1 MKTHGMLDKAR
12 HIGVVRVNL
21 ATFRSKEKAMNT
33 AELKH
38 LLIHRISEIEDRAF
52 LQAIK
57 TILDSKA
64 DQEVITLNKEQVAD
78 IMASKQEIGAG
89 LFVSQ
94 EDLDIEVK
102 AWLNGK

>member
-1 MKTHGMLDKAR
+1 MK
-12 HIGVVRVNL
+12 
-21 ATFRSKEKAMNT
+21 T

-38 LLIHRISEIEDRAF
+38 LLIHRISEIEDRSF

-64 DQEVITLNKEQVAD
+64 NQEVISLNKEQVAD
-78 IMASKQEIGAG
+78 IIASKQEIEAG

-94 EDLDIEVK
+94 EDLDKEVK
-102 AWLNGK
+102 TWLNGK